1 VLNTR
6 QSSLALSIASLSLL
20 VSVSQVFF
28 EPEDARRVAAEA
40 GARYGP
46 DWLGLLLAAC
56 GVIFAGFVVFELL
69 KWTLLAP
76 HPLIQTGVGV
86 MLALVVVFIVSVLS
100 MSPEAKPA
108 EFDPI
113 PALLLVDNDPRILI
127 FDLIGVIGLLCL
139 CGARVRHRRTELW
152 GEPGY

>member
-1 VLNTR
+1 
-6 QSSLALSIASLSLL
+6 
-20 VSVSQVFF
+20 
-28 EPEDARRVAAEA
+28 
-40 GARYGP
+40 
-46 DWLGLLLAAC
+46 
-56 GVIFAGFVVFELL
+56 
-69 KWTLLAP
+69 
-76 HPLIQTGVGV
+76 
-86 MLALVVVFIVSVLS
+86 LVVVFIVSVLS

-152 GEPGY
+152 GESGY